1 MRTRLAQCRR
11 ARASACAWVAI
22 AALSSVTLGAAGP
35 PVIDAVK
42 SGDVQAVRALLQ
54 KRADVNASEADGM
67 TALHW
72 AARNNDVASARV
84 LLNAGANAKAATRYG
99 VTPLALAAQNGS
111 APMLELL
118 LKSGADA
125 NATMPEGETVLMTAS
140 RTGNA
145 ASIKVLAAHGANVN
159 ASERWMGETA
169 LGWAAAENHADA
181 VKALVELGA
190 DVNAK
195 SKVLSFPEFKWSTS
209 GMVSTALPR
218 GGWTPLMHAARQGAL
233 DAGRVLAEAPQAN
246 LNIVDPDGTTALV
259 VAIINAH
266 YDFAAMLLDRG
277 ADPNVTDST
286 GTAALYFLVDMH
298 TLGNMQGRP
307 QPKLVDAIDAE
318 GLLRK
323 MISKGANPNAR
334 LMRPMLGRYHGS
346 GDATLGEGTTPFLRA
361 AKAVDVPFMRALLEA
376 GADPTLT
383 KKDRT
388 NAAMLVAAGQA
399 NSGYLGP
406 GPDAAISATLEALKM
421 CVDRGVDLNAF
432 NTAGQTAMHVAAGR
446 GLDPVVQFLA
456 DNGAKLDRTDKQ
468 GRTPLDVALGVGGG
482 AARGNNRGPTGP
494 RESTA
499 ALLRQLIST
508 SARTSASLE

>member
-1 MRTRLAQCRR
+1 MRNV
-11 ARASACAWVAI
+11 CAAGAMMLWSVVA
-22 AALSSVTLGAAGP
+22 LGAAGH

-42 SGDVQAVRALLQ
+42 SGDAKAVRTLLQ
-54 KRADVNASEADGM
+54 KKVDVNAAEADGM

-72 AARNNDVASARV
+72 ASRNNDLASAHV
-84 LLNAGANAKAATRYG
+84 LLRAGANVKAATRYG
-99 VTPLALAAQNGS
+99 VTPLTLAAQNGS
-111 APMLELL
+111 APMLDLL
-118 LKSGADA
+118 LKAGADA
-125 NATMPEGETVLMTAS
+125 NAALPEGETALMTAA
-140 RTGNA
+140 RTGDA
-145 ASIKVLAAHGANVN
+145 AAVKVLAAHGADVN
-159 ASERWMGETA
+159 AREHWMGESA
-169 LGWAAAENHADA
+169 VAWAAAENHVAA

-233 DAGRVLAEAPQAN
+233 EAGKALAESPQID
-246 LNIVDPDGTTALV
+246 LNVTDPDGTTALV

-266 YDFAAMLLDRG
+266 YDFAAMLLDQG
-277 ADPNVTDST
+277 ADPNVADST

-298 TLGNMQGRP
+298 TLGGMQGRP
-307 QPKLVDAIDAE
+307 APKLVDAIDAE

-323 MISKGANPNAR
+323 LVAKGANPNAR
-334 LMRPMLGRYHGS
+334 LLRPMLGRYHGS
-346 GDATLGEGTTPFLRA
+346 GDSTLGEGTTPFLRA

-388 NAAMLVAAGQA
+388 NAVMLVAAGQA

-406 GPDAAISATLEALKM
+406 GPDAAISATLEALTM
-421 CVDRGVDLNAF
+421 CVERGVDLNGF
-432 NTAGQTAMHVAAGR
+432 NTAGQSAMHVAAGR
-446 GLDPVVQFLA
+446 GLDAVVTFLA
-456 DNGAKLDRTDKQ
+456 EHGAKVDRTDKQ
-468 GRTPLDVALGVGGG
+468 GRTPLDVALGVGAG
-482 AARGNNRGPTGP
+482 AARGNNRGGSGP

-499 ALLRQLIST
+499 ALLRQLM
-508 SARTSASLE
+508 SASGRTSAALQ